1 MKKICNQA
9 GVPGIGIGVNHT
21 LSMESSHSGNG
32 RELRELRQ
40 STVRFA
46 GDSGDGMQLVGSQFA
61 DLASLSG
68 CAIRTIPDFPS
79 EIRAPAG
86 TLAGVSGYQLNFGGE
101 EVLTPGDQPFVLV
114 AMNPAALRVSLP
126 ELQPG
131 GIIIVDTDEFTPEN
145 LAKARYATNPLEDG
159 SLEGYRVVPVA
170 MTTLTEEATKP
181 TGLPASARARCKNFF
196 ALGIT
201 LWLYDQPLQPILEW
215 LMRKFRKDP
224 AVMAANAASL
234 RAGYNFAN
242 TTELLRVHYRVA
254 PGNLPPGRYRRV
266 TGNEAMALG
275 LIAAAHRAER
285 PLVYASYP
293 ITPASEILHEL
304 SARKEFDVRV
314 IQCEDEIAAA
324 GAALGASFAGALGVT
339 GTSGPGLSLKT
350 ETLGLAVMT
359 ELPLV
364 VIDVQRAGPSTG
376 MPTKTEQAD
385 LLMALYGRHGE
396 APLPVLAPA
405 SPADC
410 FLIAFEAIR
419 LAIRYMTPVLVL
431 SDGFLANSAEA
442 FRIPDVATLPD
453 LRTLQPLP
461 DPATF
466 APYRRDP
473 ATLARPWAAPG
484 TPGLEHRIGGLEKQD
499 VTGLVTYDSANHR
512 RMVELRAHK
521 VEGIAKDIPQAELN
535 GPADGELLVVGW
547 GSTYGAIAAAVRQAQ
562 LEGHSVA
569 HLHLRYLNPLPSN
582 VESVLRGFR
591 RVLVPE
597 NNLGHLTTLLRSRFL
612 LPVRPLPKV
621 EGRPF
626 LIREIRNAIEEHLRS

>member
-1 MKKICNQA
+1 MN
-9 GVPGIGIGVNHT
+9 PG
-21 LSMESSHSGNG
+21 SSGKG
-32 RELRELRQ
+32 QQLQELRQ

-131 GIIIVDTDEFTPEN
+131 GLIIVDTDEFTPEN
-145 LAKARYATNPLEDG
+145 LAKAKYATNPLEDG

-181 TGLPASARARCKNFF
+181 TGLPPSARARCKNFF
-196 ALGIT
+196 ALGMT
-201 LWLYDQPLQPILEW
+201 LWLYDQPMQPLLEW

-254 PGNLPPGRYRRV
+254 PGHLPPGRYRRV

-275 LIAAAHRAER
+275 LIAAAHRAGR

-324 GAALGASFAGALGVT
+324 CAALGASFAGALGAT

-364 VIDVQRAGPSTG
+364 VVDVQRAGPSTG

-405 SPADC
+405 TPADC
-410 FLIAFEAIR
+410 FPIAFEAIR

-442 FRIPDVATLPD
+442 FRIPDVNTLPD
-453 LRTLQPLP
+453 LRAEAPP
-461 DPATF
+461 PPPPGEF

-473 ATLARPWAAPG
+473 KTLARPWVAPG
-484 TPGLEHRIGGLEKQD
+484 TPGYEHRIGGLEKQD
-499 VTGLVTYDSANHR
+499 VTGLVTYDSENHR
-512 RMVELRAHK
+512 RMVELRARK
-521 VEGIAKDIPQAELN
+521 VEGIAGDIPPATVD
-535 GPADGELLVVGW
+535 GPAQGELLVVGW

-569 HLHLRYLNPLPSN
+569 HLHLRHLNPLPRN

-597 NNLGHLTTLLRSRFL
+597 NNTGQLATLLQSRFL
-612 LPVRPLPKV
+612 LPVQSLPKV

-626 LIREIRNAIEEHLRS
+626 LIRDIRNTIEELLRS